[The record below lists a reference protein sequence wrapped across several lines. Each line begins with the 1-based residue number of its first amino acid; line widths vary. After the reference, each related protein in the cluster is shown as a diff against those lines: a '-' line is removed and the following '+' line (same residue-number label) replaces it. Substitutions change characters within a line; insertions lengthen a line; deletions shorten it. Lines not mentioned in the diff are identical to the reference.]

1 MRRLLVTMTFLA
13 LLGSVPGFTARV
25 ELPLLP
31 AGGAESFTPWR
42 LAVGGSGEVF
52 VLDREHARLHKF
64 SPRDGREMWRTDG
77 TESGEAFIDPSFLSR
92 PDGFYLYLTDRGNRK
107 VWRIDYRGEIRGS
120 LDLPFATDPIF
131 FDLAAGRQ
139 FVVYDRAS
147 GLVHLLD
154 DSGRS
159 LFSFPPGG
167 PEVAAEPLDMALD
180 AEGKQVFF
188 LWPGSG
194 GISSNSLS
202 GQKGLALALSGEH
215 AEPVRLSLCY
225 GAPLIL
231 TRDGRR
237 YVVGPSASGWM
248 SNADTTDTDLRDNLR
263 DILNVPGAGFYS
275 LMDNPPRLVI
285 DTKERP
291 D

>member
-1 MRRLLVTMTFLA
+1 MRRLMITVIFLA
-13 LLGSVPGFTARV
+13 LRGLVPAFAGNT

-31 AGGAESFTPWR
+31 SGGVESFTPWR
-42 LAVGGSGEVF
+42 LAVGGGGEVF
-52 VLDREHARLHKF
+52 VLDRVHARLHRF
-64 SPRDGREMWRTDG
+64 SPQDGRELWHTDG

-92 PDGFYLYLTDRGNRK
+92 PDGFYLYLTDRGSRK

-120 LDLPFATDPIF
+120 LELPFAADPVF

-139 FVVYDRAS
+139 FVLYDRAS

-159 LFSFPPGG
+159 LFSFQPGG
-167 PEVAAEPLDMALD
+167 PGVAAEPLDMALD
-180 AEGKQVFF
+180 AEGKWVFF

-202 GQKGLALALSGEH
+202 GQKAAALSFTGEH
-215 AEPVRLSLCY
+215 AEPQRLWIIDSF
-225 GAPLIL
+225 PLIL
-231 TRDGRR
+231 TRDGEV
-237 YVVGPSASGWM
+237 YTSINWASLMGPVKAS
-248 SNADTTDTDLRDNLR
+248 SDANLR
-263 DILNVPGAGFYS
+263 DIRPLPGGGR
-275 LMDNPPRLVI
+275 LQLLDNPPRLVI
-285 DTKERP
+285 SVKERP